1 MEKLPFIVKQWLV
14 EKEVL
19 SRRVTLNRC
28 LKRISRQIFT
38 KLNMLM
44 SLNMSNEKK
53 RFVKLVWKHVDSVR
67 NIVATNQTTVVGN
80 VQRGKNA
87 DMSQRWYRSFLTSH
101 IRVRSNS
108 RSTNCKYIY
117 WCYMER
123 QFIIFFY
130 MFVLIT
136 VFRRYLV

>member
-80 VQRGKNA
+80 VQRGKMRIWVK
-87 DMSQRWYRSFLTSH
+87 DDIGL
-101 IRVRSNS
+101 IRTRSNS
-108 RSTNCKYIY
+108 RSTNCKCIY

>member
-80 VQRGKNA
+80 VQRGKMRIWVK
-87 DMSQRWYRSFLTSH
+87 DDIGL

-108 RSTNCKYIY
+108 RSTNCKCIY

>member
-80 VQRGKNA
+80 VQRGKMRIWVK
-87 DMSQRWYRSFLTSH
+87 DDIGL

-108 RSTNCKYIY
+108 RSTNCKCIY

-123 QFIIFFY
+123 QFIIFFLHVCINNS
-130 MFVLIT
+130 F
-136 VFRRYLV
+136 

>member
-44 SLNMSNEKK
+44 SLNMSNEQKK
-53 RFVKLVWKHVDSVR
+53 ICKISVKTCRQCAEHRSHKSNNGCRQRTKRKKCGYESKMISVFS
-67 NIVATNQTTVVGN
+67 NQSYT
-80 VQRGKNA
+80 
-87 DMSQRWYRSFLTSH
+87 SSF
-101 IRVRSNS
+101 
-108 RSTNCKYIY
+108 
-117 WCYMER
+117 E
-123 QFIIFFY
+123 
-130 MFVLIT
+130 
-136 VFRRYLV
+136 